1 LLSFTATVGQEW
13 LPRVRVNAVTC
24 GMVLTE
30 QAALHYGD
38 DEGIARVAATIP
50 AGRLATPADI
60 GDVCVWLASPLAAYV
75 SGANVVAHGG
85 GDRPPFLDAASG

>member
-1 LLSFTATVGQEW
+1 
-13 LPRVRVNAVTC
+13 
-24 GMVLTE
+24 MVLTE

-38 DEGIARVAATIP
+38 DAALSRVADTIP
-50 AGRLATPADI
+50 MGRLASPGDI
-60 GDVCVWLASPLAAYV
+60 GNVCVWLASPLSSYV